1 MTVYRKII
9 DLMGLQPTH
18 QNQYGRWYMLLA
30 ALDAMESAHP
40 TPDTHSNPWRE
51 CLYRLRAFEGT
62 HAYLALAQEFGTRV
76 W

>member
-9 DLMGLQPTH
+9 DLMGLQPTN
-18 QNQYGRWYMLLA
+18 QNRYGLWYVMLA

-40 TPDTHSNPWRE
+40 TPDTYGNPWKE

-62 HAYLALAQEFGTRV
+62 HAYRELAQEFGTRAQ
-76 W
+76 